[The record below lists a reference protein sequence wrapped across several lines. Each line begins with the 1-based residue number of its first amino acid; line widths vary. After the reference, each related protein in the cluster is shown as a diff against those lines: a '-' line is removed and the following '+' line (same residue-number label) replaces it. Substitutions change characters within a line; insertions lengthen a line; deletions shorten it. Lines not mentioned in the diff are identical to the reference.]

1 MMIHILLFANLA
13 QQAETEKVSIEVNST
28 LSVEE
33 VRTLLQQ
40 KVGKLTGIE
49 NALVA
54 VNEEYVELTDQV
66 KDGDTVAFIPPVS
79 GG

>member
-1 MMIHILLFANLA
+1 MIKILLFANLA
-13 QQAETEKVSIEVNST
+13 QQAETERVAIEVKSP

-33 VRTLLQQ
+33 VRNMLQNQ
-40 KVGKLTGIE
+40 VGKLSGIE

-54 VNEEYVELTDQV
+54 VNEEYVDLTDQV
-66 KDGDTVAFIPPVS
+66 NDGDTVAFIPPVS

>member
-1 MMIHILLFANLA
+1 MVHILLFAGLA
-13 QQAETEKVSIEVNST
+13 QQAKTEKISIDVNSP

-33 VRTLLQQ
+33 IRGLLQNQ
-40 KVGKLTGIE
+40 VGPINGIE
-49 NALVA
+49 HALVA
-54 VNEEYVELTDQV
+54 VNEEYVELTDHV

>member
-1 MMIHILLFANLA
+1 MMIKILLFANLA
-13 QQAETEKVSIEVNST
+13 QQAETERVSIEVKSP

-33 VRTLLQQ
+33 VRNMLQNQ
-40 KVGKLTGIE
+40 VGKLFGIE

-54 VNEEYVELTDQV
+54 VNEEYVDLTDQV
-66 KDGDTVAFIPPVS
+66 NDGDTVAFIPPVS

>member
-1 MMIHILLFANLA
+1 MIHILLFANLA

>member
-1 MMIHILLFANLA
+1 MINILLFANLA
-13 QQAETEKVSIEVNST
+13 QQAETEKVSIEVNSA
-28 LSVEE
+28 LSVKE

-49 NALVA
+49 NALLA
-54 VNEEYVELTDQV
+54 VNEEYVELTGQV

>member
-1 MMIHILLFANLA
+1 MINILLFANLA
-13 QQAETEKVSIEVNST
+13 QQAKTERVSIEVHSP

-33 VRTLLQQ
+33 VRNFLQNQ
-40 KVGKLTGIE
+40 VGDLSGIE

>member
-1 MMIHILLFANLA
+1 MMIKILLFANLA
-13 QQAETEKVSIEVNST
+13 QQAETERVAIEVKSP

-33 VRTLLQQ
+33 VRNMLQNQ
-40 KVGKLTGIE
+40 VGKLSGIE

-54 VNEEYVELTDQV
+54 VNEEYVDLTDQV
-66 KDGDTVAFIPPVS
+66 NDGDTVAFIPPVS

>member
-1 MMIHILLFANLA
+1 MMINILLFANLA
-13 QQAETEKVSIEVNST
+13 QQAETEKVSIEVNSA
-28 LSVEE
+28 LSVKE

-49 NALVA
+49 NALLA
-54 VNEEYVELTDQV
+54 VNEEYVELTGQV